1 MSTRATFGTR
11 TKYHHQAVLLV
22 PMATNRLPTRDDT
35 HVLSAIV
42 EVVGT
47 KAGYMER
54 VLRAFDIVGPP
65 FWKNESTD
73 MH

>member
-1 MSTRATFGTR
+1 
-11 TKYHHQAVLLV
+11 
-22 PMATNRLPTRDDT
+22 MATNRLPTRDDT

-54 VLRAFDIVGPP
+54 VLRAFDIAGPP